1 MIIMK
6 KINISEKF
14 RGIIFAILM
23 SSVTSSVVSSVVV
36 IVTRQGTEDFLDF
49 WIPSFLRSWPI
60 VFILILTFV
69 PLINRVIN
77 IFFSIKKN
85 N

>member
-6 KINISEKF
+6 KINISEKH

-23 SSVTSSVVSSVVV
+23 SSITSSVVSSVVV
-36 IVTRQGTEDFLDF
+36 IVTRQGTVDFFDF

-77 IFFSIKKN
+77 IFFSIKKK
-85 N
+85 

>member
-6 KINISEKF
+6 KINISEKH

-23 SSVTSSVVSSVVV
+23 SSITSSVVSSVVV
-36 IVTRQGTEDFLDF
+36 IVTRQGTEDFFDF

-77 IFFSIKKN
+77 FFFSIKKN
-85 N
+85 

>member
-6 KINISEKF
+6 KINISEKY

-36 IVTRQGTEDFLDF
+36 IVTKQGTEDFFDF
-49 WIPSFLRSWPI
+49 WIPSFFRSWPI

-77 IFFSIKKN
+77 IFFSIKKK
-85 N
+85 